1 MRHPV
6 GDCIIHQPMP
16 GHGGETFE
24 GRCRQGDGK
33 MPGATGRTGVSDVM
47 MTVIVDDDV
56 RIWKMLLQSLM
67 KRFRTWFHGWSLPVP

>member
-1 MRHPV
+1 
-6 GDCIIHQPMP
+6 
-16 GHGGETFE
+16 
-24 GRCRQGDGK
+24 